1 MKNKVYIF
9 TSNYV
14 VMKTNP
20 ENLEFWKA
28 QPNAL
33 INPDVSG
40 VSGIPVH
47 LWQAHENK
55 IVPVTEQEEIDARA
69 ESLLLN
75 GPDRKIP
82 EEPKIFKIKELRYA
96 ELPEKHVELAV
107 KQVRSFVKL
116 GAAIV
121 LAGLLIGLLVQVL
134 L

>member
-1 MKNKVYIF
+1 
-9 TSNYV
+9 
-14 VMKTNP
+14 MKTNP